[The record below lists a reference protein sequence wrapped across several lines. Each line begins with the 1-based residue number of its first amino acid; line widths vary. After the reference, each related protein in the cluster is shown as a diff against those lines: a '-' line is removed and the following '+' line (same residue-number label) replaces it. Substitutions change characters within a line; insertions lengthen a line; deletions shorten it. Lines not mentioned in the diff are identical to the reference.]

1 QIRVHRKARVIGK
14 TLAELKLDRRI
25 RIGSV
30 QSDSRQEVAHA
41 GTVLREG
48 DIITVFGE
56 PQVLFEQR
64 IQFNPEADTDRV
76 RIVLYGAGETSIALI
91 RLLTHPRFKIRILEK
106 DAELCRNLAEA
117 FPKITVIHR
126 SEDRRVVN
134 KCMRLRMSHSR
145 VTI

>member
-1 QIRVHRKARVIGK
+1 VNYQAHFGIDHLLNPEALSAVELAKAIRNPGRVAVENLARGQIEVQQIRVHRKARVIGK

-64 IQFNPEADTDRV
+64 IQFN
-76 RIVLYGAGETSIALI
+76 
-91 RLLTHPRFKIRILEK
+91 
-106 DAELCRNLAEA
+106 
-117 FPKITVIHR
+117 
-126 SEDRRVVN
+126 
-134 KCMRLRMSHSR
+134 
-145 VTI
+145 